1 MRIFADARHV
11 RTIADMPDPEG
22 VYSSALGLADFSK
35 SFIECPNVR
44 DGNGTLIYP
53 DEYGHKLKSGD
64 IVMINVY
71 MKLFV

>member
-1 MRIFADARHV
+1 
-11 RTIADMPDPEG
+11 MPDPEG

-44 DGNGTLIYP
+44 DGNGTLIHP

-64 IVMINVY
+64 VVMINVY
-71 MKLFV
+71 MKLSMQTLTYLISYPPTNA